1 MKLNGHHMLAVMR
14 QILNSKS
21 GQVVHENAD
30 EATTEYLNVLRELDL
45 IEITRWVPPENAPVV
60 RLTAKGYK
68 LLGELPK
75 EFKGALHGV

>member
-1 MKLNGHHMLAVMR
+1 MLAIMR

-30 EATTEYLNVLRELDL
+30 DAATEYLNVLHELHL
-45 IEITRWVPPENAPVV
+45 IEIVRWTPPDNTPVA

-75 EFKGALHGV
+75 EFKAALHGV